1 MAGYGRRRRFTAKE
15 KASYWNGVA
24 KGAAQ
29 ARRSASKTK
38 RKQENK
44 GA

>member
-1 MAGYGRRRRFTAKE
+1 MAGNGRRRRFTAKE

-29 ARRSASKTK
+29 VRRSASKRT
-38 RKQENK
+38 R
-44 GA
+44 GRR